1 LPEAAEPATDPG
13 GRGALT
19 PSRVDV
25 ARKKCKV
32 TKRDIS
38 YQWLTWGVMKVPGGG
53 LSDEVLAR
61 IDADRRRAAGFT
73 EVSRTIPLVWAE
85 DRSIAARFISHARRL
100 RQDWR
105 RLAELT
111 FNGDPLCVEA
121 LGGVGGGPGFIFT
134 DVRIYLR
141 DELVGRAW
149 WGGCSL
155 GFSGRVGPAVAVLGN
170 NLALRVNNEMTA
182 IEVVLSDG
190 PDLGEATRPRE
201 SFRAGKEPAV
211 SAATRPGPS

>member
-25 ARKKCKV
+25 ARKKSKV
-32 TKRDIS
+32 TKKDIS
-38 YQWLTWGVMKVPGGG
+38 YQWLTWGVMNVPGGG

-73 EVSRTIPLVWAE
+73 EVSRTIQLVWAE

-111 FNGDPLCVEA
+111 FDGVPLCVEA
-121 LGGVGGGPGFIFT
+121 FGGVGGGPGFSFT

-155 GFSGRVGPAVAVLGN
+155 GFSGLHDLGSRSAPERNRQFPRQLGPDRVDGTRFRCRQ
-170 NLALRVNNEMTA
+170 ALRA
-182 IEVVLSDG
+182 RD
-190 PDLGEATRPRE
+190 DR
-201 SFRAGKEPAV
+201 RAAGRARGGR
-211 SAATRPGPS
+211 A